1 MTDPVHSRFLPV
13 IEDALREHWVQS
25 LTNAPGELRQMI
37 AYHMGWEN
45 QVVGKTV
52 QGKRLRPTLVLL
64 VMDACGKDW
73 VHAMPA
79 AVAVEYLHNFSLI
92 HDDIQDQSKMRHGR
106 ETLWVRWGIP
116 QAINTGD
123 SMFTQAFLA
132 LLNERDHCAESVVNQ
147 LIETFAQACLKLT
160 EGQHQD
166 IHFENQEMVTEAE
179 YLDMITG
186 KTATLLGCCIKMGA
200 ILGSLPVKEQNLLE
214 RFGIDLGLAF
224 QIQDDILG
232 IWGEQTLTGKSNDS
246 DLVTGKKTLP
256 VIHAMSTSADFIN
269 SWKSDHTTPE
279 GIDRLM
285 EIFKQTGSEIY
296 AKSRVEAYTRSSLHA
311 LHLAGQTHPL
321 TSENLEKTAI
331 QLLKREI

>member
-1 MTDPVHSRFLPV
+1 MTDPVHFRFLPV

-45 QVVGKTV
+45 QGAGKII
-52 QGKRLRPTLVLL
+52 QGKRLRPALVLL

-73 VHAMPA
+73 VDALPA

-92 HDDIQDQSKMRHGR
+92 HDDIQDQSRMRHGR
-106 ETLWVRWGIP
+106 DTLWVRWGIP

-123 SMFTQAFLA
+123 SMFTLAFMA
-132 LLNERDHCAESVVNQ
+132 LLNERNHCSDTVVNQ
-147 LIETFAQACLKLT
+147 LIETFSQSCLKLT

-166 IHFENQEMVTEAE
+166 LRFENLEMVTEAE

-186 KTATLLGCCIKMGA
+186 KTAALLGCCIKMGA
-200 ILGSLPVKEQNLLE
+200 ILGNLPLKEQNLLE
-214 RFGIDLGLAF
+214 RFGVDLGLAF

-232 IWGEQTLTGKSNDS
+232 IWGEQELTGKSNDS

-256 VIHAMSTSADFIN
+256 VIHAMSNSADFCT
-269 SWKSDHTTPE
+269 SWKSNHTSLK
-279 GIDRLM
+279 GINRLM
-285 EIFKQTGSEIY
+285 EIFKQTGTDIY
-296 AKSRVEAYTRSSLHA
+296 AKSKVEAYTTSSLDA
-311 LHLAGQTHPL
+311 LHLAAQNHPFAY
-321 TSENLEKTAI
+321 ENLEKIAI